1 MTAFVQKPKAVE
13 APSPKA
19 TVTCEAD
26 CSALVMKNGKFKA
39 TKKNNGHLV
48 MYPNF

>member
-1 MTAFVQKPKAVE
+1 MTALVQKPKVAVE

-26 CSALVMKNGKFKA
+26 CSNLDLDEVGGWFV
-39 TKKNNGHLV
+39 T
-48 MYPNF
+48 